1 MTSNYEIV
9 SRTKL
14 RILLRCDK
22 KIPHETEDKRYSK
35 DESQKRFA
43 ERKVFYFIRES
54 YIIQKMKKMKRA
66 VILAKG
72 RVQRVGYRD
81 GVEEIA
87 RQLEITGFVENV
99 KPYDVRIVAEGDD
112 SAMERFI
119 EEIKI
124 KKYSIDVERL
134 DVQFE
139 DFKSEFEY
147 FEIKRGEWHEELG
160 ERLDAAGKL
169 LYKSVELG
177 EESVSIGKKMLE
189 KQDMMLEKQDDTIGE
204 IRGL

>member
-1 MTSNYEIV
+1 
-9 SRTKL
+9 
-14 RILLRCDK
+14 
-22 KIPHETEDKRYSK
+22 
-35 DESQKRFA
+35 
-43 ERKVFYFIRES
+43 
-54 YIIQKMKKMKRA
+54 MKKMKRA

-87 RQLEITGFVENV
+87 RQREITGFVENV

-112 SAMERFI
+112 SAIERFI
-119 EEIKI
+119 AEIKI

-139 DFKSEFEY
+139 DFKAEFEY

-177 EESVSIGKKMLE
+177 EESVSIGKKTLEKQDMMLE
-189 KQDMMLEKQDDTIGE
+189 KQDMMLEKQDDTTGE
-204 IRGL
+204 IRGLREDLKTFIEEAVQPVRA